1 MRKPKLKV
9 KAIFFDLDGTIVDSR
24 KAYQAAMKTALTKM
38 GKQKTID
45 AKFATEIPKRL
56 EQNLPIG
63 DLIEGNDAN
72 KFLKEYLKAY
82 YESTAANAKP
92 IRSISEVLERL
103 SHRAKLALVTMRC
116 VPREKVIEELEK
128 FGLARYFQAVITA
141 LDTHSPKPSPEA
153 LLKCAEQLRVE
164 IRKCAV
170 VGDSVADIKAGKN
183 AGAKTVAVLSG
194 IFSRQELIRENPDL
208 ILKSVKELPDFL
220 E

>member
-1 MRKPKLKV
+1 MRKLKLKV

-24 KAYQAAMKTALTKM
+24 KAYKTAMKTALAKM
-38 GKQKTID
+38 GKQKMTD
-45 AKFATEIPKRL
+45 AKLVTEIPKRL

-82 YESTAANAKP
+82 YESTATNAKP

-103 SHRAKLALVTMRC
+103 SHKAKLALITMRC
-116 VPREKVIEELEK
+116 VPKEKVIEELEK
-128 FGLARYFQAVITA
+128 FGLARYFQNVITA
-141 LDTHSPKPSPEA
+141 FDTHNPKPSPEA

-164 IRKCAV
+164 ICKCAV
-170 VGDSVADIKAGKN
+170 VGDSVADIRAGKN

-194 IFSRQELIRENPDL
+194 IFSRQELERENPDL
-208 ILKSVKELPDFL
+208 VLKSVKELQDFL